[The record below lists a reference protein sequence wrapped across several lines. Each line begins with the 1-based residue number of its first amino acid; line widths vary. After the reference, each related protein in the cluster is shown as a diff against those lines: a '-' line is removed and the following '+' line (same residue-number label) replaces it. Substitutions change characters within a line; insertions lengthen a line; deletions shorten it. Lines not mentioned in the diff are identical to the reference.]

1 MKKMFALLMGLTA
14 WFTVLG
20 GIGVFAYD
28 VPSSWAAEEVGR
40 AVNAGFV
47 PEELQKEYGAPVT
60 RKEFAKLGVLF
71 AMHELGYGSLEAFS
85 TVMTTVSGPTSFLDT
100 DDPYVIL
107 AAQMSVT
114 NGAYNGFFDGD
125 RSITRKEA
133 AAMLNR
139 LFESYSYIEGLPSVS
154 FADVDEED
162 WGYRNIRWCVGRNV
176 MRGVSDTHFD
186 PEGTYTREQ
195 AIVTFARMDAIEGWE
210 KWNRSAK
217 IRRKISIDDAISEM
231 FAEGGEPLARY
242 DTGDYGTVIYVKGA
256 VMPGNERYTFCL
268 VGNDGKSHLLGSVPV
283 LNRMGKT
290 PPATQIALLEYN
302 SVLYYEIRYEAH
314 MLGADSQVKVPGT
327 YKVWANLMTLEIKS
341 EFVKDSQ

>member
-1 MKKMFALLMGLTA
+1 MKKMLSLLLGIVVWCTLRSGMGA
-14 WFTVLG
+14 S
-20 GIGVFAYD
+20 AQN
-28 VPSSWAAEEVGR
+28 VPAEWAKPEVEK
-40 AVNAGFV
+40 AINAGFI
-47 PEELQKEYGAPVT
+47 PEELQKEYATPVT
-60 RKEFAKLGVLF
+60 RKEFAKLSVLF
-71 AMHELGYGSLEAFS
+71 AMHELGYDSMEEFS
-85 TVMTTVSGPTSFLDT
+85 MVMTTVSGPASFLDT

-139 LFESYSYIEGLPSVS
+139 LFESYSHIEGLPGIS

-210 KWNRSAK
+210 EWNKNAK

-231 FAEGGEPLARY
+231 FDDGGELLARY
-242 DTGDYGTVIYVKGA
+242 DTGAYGTVVYMKGEI
-256 VMPGNERYTFCL
+256 MPGNERYTFSL
-268 VGNDGKSHLLGSVPV
+268 IGNDGKSHFLGSDPV
-283 LNRMGKT
+283 LTRMGKT
-290 PPATQIALLEYN
+290 PPATKIELLEYN
-302 SVLYYEIRYEAH
+302 SVLYYEKRYEAY
-314 MLGADSQVKVPGT
+314 MIGADSQVKTAGT
-327 YKVWANLMTLEIKS
+327 YKVWANLLTLEIQS
-341 EFVKDSQ
+341 EFEKD